1 MDSPSIQPGVDETNR
16 EATTKDVGLKGRLSS
31 MKSSPRRD
39 STSSIT
45 STGSRSSSSR
55 GPRPAGHVIR
65 DGQIGS
71 FNPVEVRD
79 VPGLG
84 KGLFAAQAIP
94 RYSLLFAEEPLLFA
108 PKGGDRVSNHRVR
121 KFLEALDQL
130 SSRTRAEFLSLY
142 ASPTQL
148 EHISDDARARM
159 CNWYTD
165 VKGLSETALDD
176 AMASGIT
183 ALAAYR
189 TNNVAV
195 LDYDNPDH
203 LEGVIVGGAVYSV
216 FSRINH
222 ACHPNA
228 AFFYLGV
235 RSQRLGVRA
244 LRDIAAGEQIFV
256 SYLGEKAGR
265 EMGLSQRQEGLATWG
280 FECKCDAC
288 IKEALAE
295 AAVKET

>member
-16 EATTKDVGLKGRLSS
+16 ETTTTPAATPNTPTKDVGLKGRLSS

-45 STGSRSSSSR
+45 STNSRSGSRT
-55 GPRPAGHVIR
+55 PRPAGHVIR

-84 KGLFAAQAIP
+84 KGLFATQAIP
-94 RYSLLFAEEPLLFA
+94 RYALLFAEEPLLFA
-108 PKGGDRVSNHRVR
+108 PKGGDRVSNHRFMSLHASSTQV
-121 KFLEALDQL
+121 DQ
-130 SSRTRAEFLSLY
+130 
-142 ASPTQL
+142 
-148 EHISDDARARM
+148 ISDDARTRM
-159 CNWYTD
+159 RNWYMD
-165 VKGLSETALDD
+165 IKGLSGKALDN

-183 ALAAYR
+183 ALAAYG

-195 LDYDNPDH
+195 LDYDDPEH
-203 LEGVIVGGAVYSV
+203 PEGVIVGGVVYSV

-222 ACHPNA
+222 ACRPNA

-244 LRDIAAGEQIFV
+244 LRDIAAGEQIFA

-265 EMGLSQRQEGLATWG
+265 EMGLYQRQDVLATWG

-295 AAVKET
+295 TAVKETKEAGK